1 MRLSPQTWQPPE
13 TRAFLVRYL
22 LGALATLGLEEQL
35 MLDRVAPCTPVQVVL
50 CTPGRVAHYMLAQ
63 VAHEIQGLAA
73 PVTLVRAG
81 HVLPRLK

>member
-1 MRLSPQTWQPPE
+1 
-13 TRAFLVRYL
+13 
-22 LGALATLGLEEQL
+22 